1 MKKQFTVFVL
11 GSMCIIANFVHG
23 MDIEESEWVSDE
35 PSFSRVDET
44 IHLHTE
50 LSKIIDSQP
59 KFKRNLH
66 QYNFPSFYAA
76 LSEFMKN
83 TPAGKDQTLTEKN
96 SLAFIYPKFCE
107 KILKEGIKISG
118 FPHMVIDHHKET
130 IANQLSSLWE
140 KWIVATYGN
149 FDKLANYSMLGACLL
164 AEISEK
170 GTIGDHIMQGDMFGP
185 IGWNKERVNDFSELF
200 NCYFELKE
208 AYNGRTTRWP
218 SSSLDNDDS
227 DSDNEDE

>member
-1 MKKQFTVFVL
+1 MKKQFTGFVL
-11 GSMCIIANFVHG
+11 GSMCIITNFVHG
-23 MDIEESEWVSDE
+23 MDIEEIEWVSDE
-35 PSFSRVDET
+35 PSFSRADET
-44 IHLHTE
+44 IYLHTE

-66 QYNFPSFYAA
+66 QYDFPSLYEV

-83 TPAGKDQTLTEKN
+83 TPTGKDQPLTEKN
-96 SLAFIYPKFCE
+96 SLALIYPKFCKE
-107 KILKEGIKISG
+107 IFKEGIKVPS
-118 FPHMVIDHHKET
+118 FPHMVDRRKET
-130 IANQLSSLWE
+130 IANQLLSLWE

-170 GTIGDHIMQGDMFGP
+170 GTIGDHIIQGDMFGP
-185 IGWNKERVNDFSELF
+185 IGWNEERVKNFAELF
-200 NCYFELKE
+200 NGYFELKE
-208 AYNGRTTRWP
+208 AYNGHMTGRP